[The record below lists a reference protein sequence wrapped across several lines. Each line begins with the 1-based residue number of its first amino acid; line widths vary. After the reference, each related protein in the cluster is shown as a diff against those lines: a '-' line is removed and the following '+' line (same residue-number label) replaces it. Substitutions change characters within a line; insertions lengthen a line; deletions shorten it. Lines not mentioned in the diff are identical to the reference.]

1 MWSFSTNITKK
12 SQCDQQNGFFQKK
25 LGVTESQTLLGFFVQ
40 PIILMQPTVFSTQ
53 QYESQQPQHFKTH

>member
-1 MWSFSTNITKK
+1 M
-12 SQCDQQNGFFQKK
+12 DFFKKK
-25 LGVTESQTLLGFFVQ
+25 LGVSESQTLLGFFVQ